1 MEEDGGEEPNPLTP
15 FPYKEGGTE
24 KEGVHPL
31 PVSVVRHALREPKK
45 MELQPFPFILG
56 TWIDHDEHMA
66 SEGQDIFPYIWMDQ
80 AAYAIADLNP
90 PWAVRIEGVRRHWIY
105 RVRRGACV
113 FESLRG
119 EPQTTHLEK
128 DDIIGVT
135 NDLPHT
141 FRAPPNTSI
150 PKSAR
155 GFEFRPPGAPES
167 DAVTSILIG
176 WVPYGIEP
184 LITLFPS
191 VFNVKADGSIHSQ
204 RLLRLLDLAELEII
218 SEPRAP
224 GSPSVLRRL
233 SEVVVVELLRF
244 TTDRMSGEDRGD
256 VPAWISVTGPSRRCA
271 ALPGSAGQR
280 STTASARSSGRR
292 QSATSWN
299 FACVAP
305 LPRSPQGG
313 RRSARLLR
321 GAVTSPRQR
330 STERS
335 IARLASHPEPI
346 AASFMVK

>member
-1 MEEDGGEEPNPLTP
+1 
-15 FPYKEGGTE
+15 
-24 KEGVHPL
+24 
-31 PVSVVRHALREPKK
+31 

-119 EPQTTHLEK
+119 ESQTTHLDK

-256 VPAWISVTGPSRRCA
+256 VPAWISGLADPLVSRVA
-271 ALPGSAGQR
+271 ANLHSAPGDHWTVEAMCRVAGL
-280 STTASARSSGRR
+280 S
-292 QSATSWN
+292 
-299 FACVAP
+299 
-305 LPRSPQGG
+305 
-313 RRSARLLR
+313 RSALDNRFRAVFGQAPKRYLLELR
-321 GAVTSPRQR
+321 MRRAATALAAGRQTIGEIASWSGYESEAAFNRAFHRAIGVTPGAYRSVVYGEVKTTSTR
-330 STERS
+330 
-335 IARLASHPEPI
+335 AR
-346 AASFMVK
+346 